1 MGLIINSEIS
11 KQFLLEEDAIKGF
24 KKAVDNNQTL
34 LAMRVLSEILD
45 TFVEAFDLMFE
56 DSIDETEE
64 KITTEDIENSED
76 VQVDQIDLVEQAVI
90 KESKPKIK
98 KDKN

>member
-1 MGLIINSEIS
+1 MGLTINSEIS

-56 DSIDETEE
+56 DSSDEVEE
-64 KITTEDIENSED
+64 QTTAEDTPSFEE
-76 VQVDQIDLVEQAVI
+76 VQVPQADLEEQAVV
-90 KESKPKIK
+90 KESKPKVK

>member
-34 LAMRVLSEILD
+34 LAMKVLAEIID
-45 TFVEAFDLMFE
+45 TFMEAFDLLIEPE
-56 DSIDETEE
+56 DDSAAEEVVQPKVEKEKKPTAKKAEPKEE
-64 KITTEDIENSED
+64 KIQTE
-76 VQVDQIDLVEQAVI
+76 Q
-90 KESKPKIK
+90 K
-98 KDKN
+98 

>member
-45 TFVEAFDLMFE
+45 TFVEAFYLMFE

>member
-34 LAMRVLSEILD
+34 LAMKVLAEIID
-45 TFVEAFDLMFE
+45 TFMEAFDLLIESE
-56 DSIDETEE
+56 DDSAAEEVVQSKVEKEKKPTAKKAEPKEE
-64 KITTEDIENSED
+64 KIQTE
-76 VQVDQIDLVEQAVI
+76 Q
-90 KESKPKIK
+90 K
-98 KDKN
+98 

>member
-34 LAMRVLSEILD
+34 LAMKVLAEIID
-45 TFVEAFDLMFE
+45 TFMEAFDLLIESE
-56 DSIDETEE
+56 DDSAAEEVVQPKVEKEKKPTAKKAEPKEE
-64 KITTEDIENSED
+64 KIQTE
-76 VQVDQIDLVEQAVI
+76 Q
-90 KESKPKIK
+90 K
-98 KDKN
+98 

>member
-45 TFVEAFDLMFE
+45 AFVEAFDVIFE
-56 DSIDETEE
+56 DSNDETEE
-64 KITTEDIENSED
+64 KTEAENMQNSQD
-76 VQVDQIDLVEQAVI
+76 VQVDQIDLEEKTAI
-90 KESKPKIK
+90 KEPKPKVK

>member
-34 LAMRVLSEILD
+34 LAMKVLAEIID
-45 TFVEAFDLMFE
+45 TFMEAFDLLIESE
-56 DSIDETEE
+56 DDSAAEEVVQPKVEKPTAKKAEPKEE
-64 KITTEDIENSED
+64 KIQTE
-76 VQVDQIDLVEQAVI
+76 Q
-90 KESKPKIK
+90 K
-98 KDKN
+98 